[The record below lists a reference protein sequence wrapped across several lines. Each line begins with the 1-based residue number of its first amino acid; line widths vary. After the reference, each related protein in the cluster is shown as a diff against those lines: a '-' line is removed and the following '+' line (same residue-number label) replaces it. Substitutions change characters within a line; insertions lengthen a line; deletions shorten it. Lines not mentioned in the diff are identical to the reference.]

1 MTKLLDLIFQMVVH
15 PKNALNEITEFN
27 LLKES
32 IVICIISCILF
43 MIAAFGK
50 DSGIIAGF
58 VVILLI
64 VINLIMHA
72 ASVHYISS
80 LWNGSGSAKGITSG
94 FISNTIAY
102 AFCVFPVFFAQWG
115 FENIS
120 KILFIVIA
128 IWSYVLDVIAIREN
142 YKFTIGKSIVVNFI
156 PQLIILALILLLVV
170 LTTLSAIS
178 GIMELQ
184 NLESVVS
191 QI

>member
-15 PKNALNEITEFN
+15 PKNALNEITELN

-64 VINLIMHA
+64 AINLIMHA

-80 LWNGSGSAKGITSG
+80 LWNGSGSAKGITS
-94 FISNTIAY
+94 
-102 AFCVFPVFFAQWG
+102 
-115 FENIS
+115 
-120 KILFIVIA
+120 
-128 IWSYVLDVIAIREN
+128 
-142 YKFTIGKSIVVNFI
+142 
-156 PQLIILALILLLVV
+156 
-170 LTTLSAIS
+170 
-178 GIMELQ
+178 
-184 NLESVVS
+184 
-191 QI
+191 

>member
-94 FISNTIAY
+94 FISNTIVY

-128 IWSYVLDVIAIREN
+128 IWSYVLDVIAIR
-142 YKFTIGKSIVVNFI
+142 KSIVVNFI